1 MINNDAFSEQW
12 CKLDIDILS
21 NPKILDLMDPD
32 MDDAEQRHVKGFEAL
47 GIYISLLTF
56 LYKAGA
62 EGLGEQDIKAVAKFG
77 RTSKEKVAQAVSDLV
92 ACRLVY
98 KSGSRI
104 YSQGVLEQLGEKRR
118 TRTEFLEKQ
127 RKAGLASAST
137 RKAKAGDVD
146 IKNVAED
153 NHGSTTVQPASNHGS
168 TTVNLIESRIESN
181 QESQRETDDPQT
193 PCEGEAGQSVVV
205 PSSQPS
211 VRNPVLE
218 RLDQGQLASLD
229 AAWGRGNVAKAA
241 DILADRVRNGGLQ
254 VHNVYA
260 ALHGLLSKLGRDGDI
275 ARPKPQRTTPCP
287 SPGGTCPHCGGKLTQ
302 TSSDGHEWECHG
314 CGLRYT
320 ADGAGGWREDKI
332 FVARMD
338 MGRMA
343 R

>member
-32 MDDAEQRHVKGFEAL
+32 ADDAGQRHVKGFEAL

-77 RTSKEKVAQAVSDLV
+77 RTGKEKVAQAVSDLV

-118 TRTEFLEKQ
+118 TRNEFLEKQ

-137 RKAKAGDVD
+137 RKAKAGTAD

-168 TTVNLIESRIESN
+168 TTANLIESHIESG
-181 QESQRETDDPQT
+181 QESQRESVVPLNPPAGVGPDRPTDDDLPKIPGLKDSQQLT
-193 PCEGEAGQSVVV
+193 RLQQSD
-205 PSSQPS
+205 
-211 VRNPVLE
+211 LE
-218 RLDQGQLASLD
+218 KSWGKETVTAY
-229 AAWGRGNVAKAA
+229 AA
-241 DILADRVRNGGLQ
+241 ILADRVRLGQ
-254 VHNVYA
+254 FTVRQNVYT
-260 ALHGLLSKLGRDGDI
+260 ALSGLLRKAKLDGEI
-275 ARPKPQRTTPCP
+275 RKPVPPPKPLPCP
-287 SPGGTCPHCGGKLTQ
+287 SVDGSCPKCGAPLRQ
-302 TSSDGHEWECHG
+302 TSSDGHEWECHS
-314 CGLRYT
+314 CGTRFT
-320 ADGAGGWREDKI
+320 ADGGGGWIEEQI
-332 FVARMD
+332 GVMARM
-338 MGRMA
+338 A
-343 R
+343 